1 VGWCEQDRPKWY
13 RDVMEKSEG
22 RYSLQQ
28 LSEMSLPQLAALEHY
43 RKELSFA
50 EAIKLI
56 QSRKANRGKTG

>member
-1 VGWCEQDRPKWY
+1 
-13 RDVMEKSEG
+13 MEKSEG

-28 LSEMSLPQLAALEHY
+28 LSEMSLPQLAALEHC

-56 QSRKANRGKTG
+56 QSRKAKRGQTS